1 MVDTLA
7 RQHTLKPACAS
18 SIKFA
23 TRLIICRF
31 YSCLSHFSGEQGFR
45 PPYPKGQSN
54 LARADVGHVR
64 DRSCGGLGNSQPRM
78 QIQLRNETATRQEL
92 NDGLVVRYEVTAG
105 RDRHFSIP
113 FEV

>member
-1 MVDTLA
+1 
-7 RQHTLKPACAS
+7 
-18 SIKFA
+18 
-23 TRLIICRF
+23 
-31 YSCLSHFSGEQGFR
+31 
-45 PPYPKGQSN
+45 
-54 LARADVGHVR
+54 
-64 DRSCGGLGNSQPRM
+64 M

>member
-1 MVDTLA
+1 MLDYLQVRFLPPPLFRRA
-7 RQHTLKPACAS
+7 RFPTS
-18 SIKFA
+18 
-23 TRLIICRF
+23 
-31 YSCLSHFSGEQGFR
+31 
-45 PPYPKGQSN
+45 YPKGQSN